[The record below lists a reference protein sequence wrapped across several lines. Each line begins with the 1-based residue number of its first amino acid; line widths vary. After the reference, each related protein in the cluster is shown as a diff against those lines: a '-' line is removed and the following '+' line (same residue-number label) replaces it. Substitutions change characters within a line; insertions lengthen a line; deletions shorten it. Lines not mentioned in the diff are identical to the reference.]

1 MEYLKML
8 LCFVAMALMA
18 SYVESLEIVSTEW
31 ALVIAFVLCMAPAVA
46 KSDRVQMLRLSFAPV
61 GNQTH
66 EGNVVTALNHSGQS
80 RV

>member
-8 LCFVAMALMA
+8 LCMITLALMA
-18 SYVESLEIVSTEW
+18 GSAESLEIVNAEW
-31 ALVIAFVLCMAPAVA
+31 ALATGLVLCLATVVA

-61 GNQTH
+61 GNQTR
-66 EGNVVTALNHSGQS
+66 EGNVVMALNHSGHS